1 MVSST
6 LPSLYADSGLSSYL
20 NQIKLFPVLT
30 LDQEFMLAE
39 RYIKYN
45 DKEAAHE
52 LVTSHL
58 RLVAKIALRY
68 RGYGLP
74 VSDLISEGNIGLM
87 KAVKKFQ
94 PELGFRLSTY
104 AMWWIKASV
113 TEYVLKSWSMVKMG
127 TMAAQKKLFFSLR
140 KAKEKLNLINSN
152 DIDFESAKVLS
163 EQFNLSEQDIV
174 NMNSRMTIRD
184 QSLNMPVNRDGDGS
198 IEMQDLLVDESPS
211 PESVVANK
219 EEASVRHGMLAKALD
234 KLSERERHI
243 FTERR
248 LKDDP
253 LTLEKLG
260 EGYGISRE
268 RVRQLENR
276 AFGKVEKCIREM
288 DTFTS

>member
-20 NQIKLFPVLT
+20 NQIKQFPVLT
-30 LDQEFMLAE
+30 LDKEFMLAE

-211 PESVVANK
+211 PESIVANK
-219 EEASVRHGMLAKALD
+219 EEVSVRHGMLVKALD

-288 DTFTS
+288 DTFAS

>member
-20 NQIKLFPVLT
+20 NQIKQFPVLT
-30 LDQEFMLAE
+30 LDKEFMLAE

-184 QSLNMPVNRDGDGS
+184 QSLNTPVNRDGDGS

-219 EEASVRHGMLAKALD
+219 EEASVRHGMLVKALD

-288 DTFTS
+288 DTFAS

>member
-39 RYIKYN
+39 RYSKYN

-219 EEASVRHGMLAKALD
+219 EEASVRHGMLVKALD

-288 DTFTS
+288 DTFAF

>member
-1 MVSST
+1 
-6 LPSLYADSGLSSYL
+6 
-20 NQIKLFPVLT
+20 
-30 LDQEFMLAE
+30 
-39 RYIKYN
+39 
-45 DKEAAHE
+45 
-52 LVTSHL
+52 
-58 RLVAKIALRY
+58 
-68 RGYGLP
+68 
-74 VSDLISEGNIGLM
+74 
-87 KAVKKFQ
+87 
-94 PELGFRLSTY
+94 
-104 AMWWIKASV
+104 
-113 TEYVLKSWSMVKMG
+113 
-127 TMAAQKKLFFSLR
+127 LR

-184 QSLNMPVNRDGDGS
+184 QSLNTPVNRDGDGS
-198 IEMQDLLVDESPS
+198 IEMQDLLVDETPS

-219 EEASVRHGMLAKALD
+219 EEASVRHGMLVKALD
-234 KLSERERHI
+234 QLSERERHI

-288 DTFTS
+288 DTFTA

>member
-219 EEASVRHGMLAKALD
+219 EEASVRHGMLIKALD
-234 KLSERERHI
+234 QLSERERHI

-288 DTFTS
+288 DTFAS

>member
-211 PESVVANK
+211 PESFVANK
-219 EEASVRHGMLAKALD
+219 EEASVRHGMLVKALD
-234 KLSERERHI
+234 TLSERERHI

-288 DTFTS
+288 DTFAS

>member
-45 DKEAAHE
+45 DKKAAHE

-219 EEASVRHGMLAKALD
+219 EEASVRHGMLVKALD

-276 AFGKVEKCIREM
+276 AFVKVEKCIREM
-288 DTFTS
+288 DTFAF

>member
-219 EEASVRHGMLAKALD
+219 EEASVRHGMLVKALD

-288 DTFTS
+288 DTFAS

>member
-1 MVSST
+1 
-6 LPSLYADSGLSSYL
+6 
-20 NQIKLFPVLT
+20 
-30 LDQEFMLAE
+30 
-39 RYIKYN
+39 
-45 DKEAAHE
+45 
-52 LVTSHL
+52 
-58 RLVAKIALRY
+58 LVAKIALRY

-219 EEASVRHGMLAKALD
+219 EEASVRHGMLVKALD

-288 DTFTS
+288 DTFAF